1 MEIAMY
7 DFLIEESI
15 SEASCYDIAMEQYF
29 AEMEVISAL
38 SEAYAKQFQMATYYQ
53 EGEVGDTLKVAGV
66 AAGVGAIGLGAA
78 AVWLITL
85 PIRIIIALIKG
96 IINIIK
102 KIIGFFT
109 GANKATSK
117 NIKKIINRLEK
128 LPADKKERFII
139 KTAKYDGFLGYI
151 INVPENESSCNPNDV
166 ERLMKTFVRLSQSK
180 DPIADFD
187 DWLKISEFLR
197 KYLGTTTN
205 VYSNT
210 YWNNKV
216 NDQLNNDDIIA
227 LNYETTVRILKMV
240 LELSENLP
248 DFKANMKD
256 LEIIL
261 KEKQEEAKKLEKE
274 AKASNHEG
282 DKITAL
288 SDQEKCKMI
297 QNIGNRL
304 ITFFGKYIDGMF
316 KWYNMAYKQI
326 IKYDF
331 GDGVM
336 WTKDINV

>member
-1 MEIAMY
+1 MY
-7 DFLIEESI
+7 DFLIEEAI
-15 SEASCYDIAMEQYF
+15 SEASCYDIGMEQYF
-29 AEMEVISAL
+29 AEMEVLSAL
-38 SEAYAKQFQMATYYQ
+38 SEAYAKQLQMATYYQ

-109 GANKATSK
+109 GANKATTK
-117 NIKKIINRLEK
+117 NIKKLIDRLEK
-128 LPADKKERFII
+128 LPADKKDKFII
-139 KTAKYDGFLGYI
+139 KTAKHNWYLGYI
-151 INVPENESSCNPNDV
+151 VNVPENESSCNPNDV
-166 ERLMKTFVRLSQSK
+166 ERLMKAFVRLSQSK

-205 VYSNT
+205 VYSDT

-216 NDQLNNDDIIA
+216 NDQLNNDDIIV

-240 LELSENLP
+240 LELSEKLP
-248 DFKANMKD
+248 EFKANMKD

-261 KEKQEEAKKLEKE
+261 KEKQEEAKKLEEE
-274 AKASNHEG
+274 AKTSKNEY
-282 DKITAL
+282 DKTKAQANQI
-288 SDQEKCKMI
+288 KYKMI
-297 QNIGNRL
+297 QNIGNSL

-331 GDGVM
+331 GDGVV
-336 WTKDINV
+336 WTKDIDV